1 MELHCLRL
9 NGGLV
14 RHQET
19 ELSALMKLKLGLVFL
34 QSTTFQ
40 MQTGPS
46 VTRASLVQLFKQKL
60 LHMETGKQA
69 ISLIQED
76 LCGIRC
82 SSTTYLG
89 DVLQLIKIANQLVV
103 AAILAGGAL
112 KKMLNGPLAS
122 LAALQALM
130 HMIIRI
136 SRRRG
141 LAM

>member
-1 MELHCLRL
+1 M
-9 NGGLV
+9 

-19 ELSALMKLKLGLVFL
+19 ELSALMKLKLGLAFL

-46 VTRASLVQLFKQKL
+46 VTKASLVQLFEQKL

-69 ISLIQED
+69 ISLIRED
-76 LCGIRC
+76 LCGIRS

-103 AAILAGGAL
+103 AAILAGGAS

-122 LAALQALM
+122 LVALQA
-130 HMIIRI
+130 
-136 SRRRG
+136 
-141 LAM
+141 